1 MRKLAGS
8 EYVEES
14 ADAGNDKI
22 GMLDEELDPLFNVK
36 ECLDER

>member
-1 MRKLAGS
+1 MKKKALTPYD
-8 EYVEES
+8 E
-14 ADAGNDKI
+14 I